1 MLVNLQDSKE
11 FSSQILNRD
20 VWSNYNVKELVQRKF
35 VFIQVLI
42 LVSVVMIGTN
52 TAVGGNVN
60 TWLHW

>member
-60 TWLHW
+60 AWLHW